1 MSAIIVSLFDIIWK
15 LLADLGIQ
23 NAVGSQFLPS
33 NTNWQISCLY
43 FLSLVIFNPPSDPF
57 RSSLMGYEGSSS
69 EAIFW
74 PCFWGRRVA
83 GQNQGDHQET
93 AEILDNDTM
102 IKSSGSLL
110 SNISTKISYIWPV
123 SWTVKLTWT
132 FTIGCK
138 DIQGIKR
145 MWNIPWYP
153 SSIFMDQWKM
163 ESMEPNIP
171 FTSFHLDYKGIKPQ
185 ISGIA
190 LSSQDDFLQQ
200 LERVAEGH
208 RGAQFHRN
216 SSKWR
221 GTIVRKTHGKPLYF
235 STCQVRVS
243 RF

>member
-1 MSAIIVSLFDIIWK
+1 
-15 LLADLGIQ
+15 
-23 NAVGSQFLPS
+23 
-33 NTNWQISCLY
+33 
-43 FLSLVIFNPPSDPF
+43 
-57 RSSLMGYEGSSS
+57 
-69 EAIFW
+69 
-74 PCFWGRRVA
+74 
-83 GQNQGDHQET
+83 
-93 AEILDNDTM
+93 M

-123 SWTVKLTWT
+123 SWTVKLT

-153 SSIFMDQWKM
+153 SSIFMDHGWKIM
-163 ESMEPNIP
+163 ESIESNIP
-171 FTSFHLDYKGIKPQ
+171 FTSFHLDYQGIKPQ

-200 LERVAEGH
+200 LEQVAEGR

-221 GTIVRKTHGKPLYF
+221 GTIVRKTHGKPLNI
-235 STCQVRVS
+235 SLPARSGSLPSGELT
-243 RF
+243 